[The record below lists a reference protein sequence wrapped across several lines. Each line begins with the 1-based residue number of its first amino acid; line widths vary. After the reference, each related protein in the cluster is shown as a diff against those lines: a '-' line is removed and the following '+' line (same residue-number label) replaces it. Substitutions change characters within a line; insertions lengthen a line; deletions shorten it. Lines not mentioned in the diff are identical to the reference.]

1 MKSKLLLLVGA
12 VVVLGIISLVFLPKS
27 KKPLQQTTPLQ
38 TATQTTQTTGTRQ
51 KIDCSSYEKGSDLS
65 NNFKD
70 IASDIGNLPKD
81 FPTAP
86 RSKLCGSVKE
96 QKSVYYI
103 TSLSNEELFAYF
115 KKILTGRSCT
125 VSDIIKNNVIKT
137 QSYITFV
144 CDGTEGLIVPDPFH
158 FAYSVL
164 YPLR

>member
-1 MKSKLLLLVGA
+1 MKSKLLLLAIA
-12 VVVLGIISLVFLPKS
+12 VVVLGIISLVFLPKP
-27 KKPLQQTTPLQ
+27 KKPQQQTTPLQ
-38 TATQTTQTTGTRQ
+38 TPAQTVQTTGTRQ

-65 NNFKD
+65 NNFKY
-70 IASDIGNLPKD
+70 IASNMGNLPKD

-86 RSKLCGSVKE
+86 QSQLCGSVKE

-103 TSLSNEELFAYF
+103 TSLSDEELFAYF

-144 CDGTEGLIVPDPFH
+144 CSGAEGLIVPDPFH